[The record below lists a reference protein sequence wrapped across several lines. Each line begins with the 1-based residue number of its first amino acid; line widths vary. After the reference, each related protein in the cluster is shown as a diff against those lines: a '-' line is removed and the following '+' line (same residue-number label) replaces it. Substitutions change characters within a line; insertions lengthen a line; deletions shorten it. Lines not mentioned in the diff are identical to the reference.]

1 MLLLGANDL
10 MHSCPHF
17 PFEFK
22 MISSAQ
28 NLVSMRSLLRYQ
40 SPALAKS
47 LRRSE
52 ILQSNNH
59 NRVIELLRVPF
70 YSVVFCTEI
79 GCLQVVIVAD
89 IRPDR
94 IVLRHEDSLPINPD
108 RAYPAKSYQ
117 SQ

>member
-1 MLLLGANDL
+1 

-52 ILQSNNH
+52 IL
-59 NRVIELLRVPF
+59 
-70 YSVVFCTEI
+70 
-79 GCLQVVIVAD
+79 
-89 IRPDR
+89 
-94 IVLRHEDSLPINPD
+94 
-108 RAYPAKSYQ
+108 
-117 SQ
+117 